1 MDPAL
6 KRWAIVAQIASFCT
20 ANELKRNKTASKSL
34 YPLAMKTTLSVI
46 EISAILVFA
55 YSGMMQARKSGFD
68 YIGVLTIALVTALG
82 GGTLRDV
89 LLGNHPLYWVAHWE
103 FLIYVLLLSPIALL
117 LLRLKKDFSSG
128 RALML
133 IDALGL
139 GLFTA
144 SGTEIALEM
153 KTSILPAA
161 FIGVITA
168 TCGGVLRD
176 VLCNEKPQLF
186 QPTEPLYATCAFAGA
201 WVYILML
208 ALGLMPTIAL
218 LICIV
223 VTFLFRT
230 LAIVFNL
237 RLPF

>member
-6 KRWAIVAQIASFCT
+6 NRSAIVAQIASFCT

-168 TCGGVLRD
+168 TFGGVLRD

-230 LAIVFNL
+230 LAVVFNL